1 MVMAS
6 MMFEDQNRDGSTS
19 ADETSPLDRDSD
31 EDGLDDG
38 VEDANQNGRIDF
50 GETDPRTADT
60 DGDGLLDS
68 EDEFP
73 LTPYQSPVLKGGQDS
88 CSQNPDSGSLPFG
101 LGVLI
106 LLASVL
112 RRRD

>member
-1 MVMAS
+1 MKTKI
-6 MMFEDQNRDGSTS
+6 DGSTS

-38 VEDANQNGRIDF
+38 VEDAKTKEVDF

-68 EDEFP
+68 EDGVSSNALSIARIEG
-73 LTPYQSPVLKGGQDS
+73 QSGQ
-88 CSQNPDSGSLPFG
+88 L
-101 LGVLI
+101 
-106 LLASVL
+106 
-112 RRRD
+112 